1 VTSQQKIDG
10 YGHKCCVVVGGVVM
24 VVTGSIDIRSVVVVV
39 VVAVEVCVVTPSR
52 CTEPHGMSTGV
63 VEERMLVVKSISKGY
78 AEEEQI
84 AFSFSVSESLT

>member
-24 VVTGSIDIRSVVVVV
+24 VVTGSIDIRSVVV